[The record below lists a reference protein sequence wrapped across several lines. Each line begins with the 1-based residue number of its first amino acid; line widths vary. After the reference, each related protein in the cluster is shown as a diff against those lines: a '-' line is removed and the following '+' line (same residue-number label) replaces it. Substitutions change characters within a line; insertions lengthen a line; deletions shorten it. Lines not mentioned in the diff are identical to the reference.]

1 MTVLRTWLVAKAA
14 MILAVAPAI
23 AGDMAAVQ
31 SIGFSGDG
39 SVYAFEEYGIQDGSG
54 FPYSNIYMIDTVK
67 DAYLPGTPI
76 RIRLDDENVGLSDA
90 RRAAMEKA
98 QPLIAKYEL
107 GDNPGSLV
115 AFNPVSEMNV
125 EKHELR
131 YLEYPADPAF
141 GQAYTLKIEE
151 FSVAPSGS
159 CVGQVDALAAFRLRL
174 TEKDGSPADELV
186 YADKT
191 VPASR
196 GCTVG
201 YRLGGAVTY
210 SPLGGAALHMAL
222 VNVLSHGFEGNDG
235 RWIAVPV
242 RP

>member
-1 MTVLRTWLVAKAA
+1 LTVLRTWLVAKAA
-14 MILAVAPAI
+14 MIFAAAPAVAGDI
-23 AGDMAAVQ
+23 AALQ
-31 SIGFSGDG
+31 SIGFSVDG

-54 FPYSNIYMIDTVK
+54 FPYSNIYVIDTVK
-67 DAYLPGTPI
+67 DVYLPGTPI
-76 RIRLDDENVGLSDA
+76 RVRLDDENAGLSDA
-90 RRAAMEKA
+90 RRAVMDKA
-98 QPLIAKYEL
+98 QPLIGKYEL
-107 GDNPGSLV
+107 GNNPGSLV
-115 AFNPVSEMNV
+115 AFNPVSEMGV

-141 GQAYTLKIEE
+141 GQPYTLKIEE
-151 FSVAPSGS
+151 FSVAPGGS
-159 CVGQVDALAAFRLRL
+159 CVGQIDALAAFRLRL
-174 TEKDGSPADELV
+174 TEKDGTPANALV
-186 YADKT
+186 YEDKS

-222 VNVLSHGFEGNDG
+222 VHVLSRGFEGNDG

>member
-1 MTVLRTWLVAKAA
+1 MTKLRTWLGAATA
-14 MILAVAPAI
+14 MIFAAAPAVA
-23 AGDMAAVQ
+23 GDIAAVQ
-31 SIGFSGDG
+31 SIGFSDDG

-54 FPYSNIYMIDTVK
+54 FPYSNIYVIDTVK

-76 RIRLDDENVGLSDA
+76 RIRLDDENAGLSDA
-90 RRAAMEKA
+90 RRAAMDKA
-98 QPLIAKYEL
+98 QPLIGKYEL

-115 AFNPVSEMNV
+115 AFNPVSEVGV

-131 YLEYPADPAF
+131 YVEYPADPAF

-151 FSVAPSGS
+151 FSVAPAGF
-159 CVGQVDALAAFRLRL
+159 CVGQVDALAAFRLKM

-186 YADKT
+186 YEDKS

-222 VNVLSHGFEGNDG
+222 VNVLSRGFEGNDG

>member
-14 MILAVAPAI
+14 MILAVAPAV

-31 SIGFSGDG
+31 SIGFSNDG
-39 SVYAFEEYGIQDGSG
+39 SIYAFEEYGIQDGSG
-54 FPYSNIYMIDTVK
+54 FPYSNIYVIDTVK

-76 RIRLDDENVGLSDA
+76 RVRLDDENAGLSDA
-90 RRAAMEKA
+90 RRAAMDKA
-98 QPLIAKYEL
+98 QPLIGKYEL

-115 AFNPVSEMNV
+115 AFNPVSEVGV

-141 GQAYTLKIEE
+141 GQPYTLKIEE
-151 FSVAPSGS
+151 FSVAPTGF
-159 CVGQVDALAAFRLRL
+159 CIDQVDALAAFRLRL

-186 YADKT
+186 YEDKS

-222 VNVLSHGFEGNDG
+222 VNVLSRGFEGNDG

>member
-1 MTVLRTWLVAKAA
+1 MTVLRTWLGAATA
-14 MILAVAPAI
+14 MIFAAAPAVA
-23 AGDMAAVQ
+23 GDIAAVQ
-31 SIGFSGDG
+31 SIGFSDDG

-54 FPYSNIYMIDTVK
+54 FPYSNIYVIDTVK

-76 RIRLDDENVGLSDA
+76 RIRLDDENAGLSDA
-90 RRAAMEKA
+90 RQAAMDKA

-115 AFNPVSEMNV
+115 AFNPVSEVGV

-141 GQAYTLKIEE
+141 GKPYALKLDT
-151 FSVAPSGS
+151 FFATPTGH
-159 CVGQVDALAAFRLRL
+159 CVDMVDALIAFRLKM
-174 TEKDGSPADELV
+174 TEKDGTPADELV
-186 YADKT
+186 YEDKS

-210 SPLGGAALHMAL
+210 SPLGGATLHMAL
-222 VNVLSHGFEGNDG
+222 INVLSLGFEGNDG

>member
-1 MTVLRTWLVAKAA
+1 MKQLRTWLVAKAA
-14 MILAVAPAI
+14 MILAAAPAV

-31 SIGFSGDG
+31 SIGFSDDG

-54 FPYSNIYMIDTVK
+54 FPYSNIHVIDTVK

-76 RIRLDDENVGLSDA
+76 RIRLDDENAGLSDA
-90 RRAAMEKA
+90 RRAAMDKA
-98 QPLIAKYEL
+98 QPLIGKYEL

-115 AFNPVSEMNV
+115 AFNPVSEVGV
-125 EKHELR
+125 EKYELR

-151 FSVAPSGS
+151 FSVAPTGF
-159 CVGQVDALAAFRLRL
+159 CIDQVDALAAFRLRL

-186 YADKT
+186 YEDKS

-196 GCTVG
+196 GCTVS

-222 VNVLSHGFEGNDG
+222 VNVLSRGFEGNDG

>member
-1 MTVLRTWLVAKAA
+1 MTGFRTWLVLQAA
-14 MILAVAPAI
+14 MILATAPVV
-23 AGDMAAVQ
+23 AGDMAALQ
-31 SIGFSGDG
+31 SIGFSDDG

-54 FPYSNIYMIDTVK
+54 FPYSNIYVIDTVK

-76 RIRLDDENVGLSDA
+76 RVRLDDENAGLSKA
-90 RRAAMEKA
+90 RQAAMEKA
-98 QPLIAKYEL
+98 QPLIEKYEFA
-107 GDNPGSLV
+107 DNPGSLV
-115 AFNPVSEMNV
+115 AFNPASEV
-125 EKHELR
+125 DAEKHALR

-141 GQAYTLKIEE
+141 GKPYALKLETFFATPTGYCIDM
-151 FSVAPSGS
+151 
-159 CVGQVDALAAFRLRL
+159 VDALIAFRLKM
-174 TEKDGSPADELV
+174 TEKDGTPADELV
-186 YADKT
+186 YEDKT

-210 SPLGGAALHMAL
+210 SPLGEATVHMVL
-222 VNVLSHGFEGNDG
+222 VNVLSLGFEGNDG